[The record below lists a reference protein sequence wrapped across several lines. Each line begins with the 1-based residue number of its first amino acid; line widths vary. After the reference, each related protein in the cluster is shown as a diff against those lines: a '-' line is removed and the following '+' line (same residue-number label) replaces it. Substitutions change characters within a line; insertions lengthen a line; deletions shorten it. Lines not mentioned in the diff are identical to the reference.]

1 MVNQLNFIQRVRLR
15 LEHFVHKLLSKFG
28 LVLIRTTTYEDLVK
42 NSSRGRILRM
52 LELYPPAQGL
62 DRFWFL
68 EGRSKAQISQDLLA
82 VLVSNFKQRGFFV
95 EFGATDGETLSNTYI
110 LEKELGWTGILAEP
124 ARMWHSKL
132 TSQRQAKVSDMA
144 VWAKSGEELLFHE
157 DAELSTIHGFERLKH
172 EARSGVTYKVKTIS
186 LNDLLSSLNA
196 PRFIDFLSVDTEGS
210 EFEILSSLDWG
221 NWSFGLICVEHN
233 GTEFRPQIFELMTQ
247 KGYKR
252 ILEDV
257 SGWDDWYVPVNPQ
270 SPGVD
275 E

>member
-1 MVNQLNFIQRVRLR
+1 MPLAQKIKLR
-15 LEHFVHKLLSKFG
+15 LEHLVQKLLSSFD
-28 LVLIRTTTYEDLVK
+28 LVLIRSKTFQTLQRD
-42 NSSRGRILRM
+42 SSRSRILRILQECAPSEG
-52 LELYPPAQGL
+52 LEQ
-62 DRFWFL
+62 FWEL
-68 EGRSKAQISQDLLA
+68 SATSKAQLGQDLLA
-82 VLVSNFKQRGFFV
+82 VLVSNFKRGGFFV
-95 EFGATDGETLSNTYI
+95 EFGATDGEKDSNTFI
-110 LEKELGWTGILAEP
+110 LEKELGWQGILAEP
-124 ARMWHSKL
+124 ARVWHSKL
-132 TSQRQAKVSDMA
+132 SSNRSSAISDLA
-144 VWAKSGEELLFHE
+144 VWATSGQELLFHE
-157 DAELSTIHGFERLKH
+157 DAELSTIDGFERLKH
-172 EARSGVTYKVKTIS
+172 DARSGVTYKVKTIS

-210 EFEILSSLDWG
+210 EFEILSSLDWSK
-221 NWSFGLICVEHN
+221 WSFGLICVEHN